1 MVEQGER
8 VTQSGGASSS
18 GSSSSSSRTLEIGF
32 FFDGTL
38 NNLENAGGSREGSYA
53 NAKSNVALLY
63 QLYSNASDHDGDGS
77 ERRRRGV
84 YLEGI
89 GTNTNGSDDMV
100 DAALG
105 TGNTGVSARVHAAC
119 RRLEQEARGRGY
131 AEILVDTFGFSRGA
145 AAARYFVNCVNR
157 RSFEPVRT
165 GFLLDDEPTDLGR
178 VQLPEATVRFVGL
191 FDTVA
196 AIGTPRD
203 GADTSDADN
212 ADVNVHLDDSSAQAI
227 CHFVAANE
235 YRKNFASNSIRSRSG
250 AVPSGGVE
258 IVYPGAHSDIGG
270 GYRARGETVVPV
282 QPAFGNFAT
291 RAEALACRDELMQR
305 YSAFAQRMIHEH
317 YAGTQPPEF
326 SLSYDEMREDPN
338 GLPSTRYSYDGRVA
352 WVRSSIDPGLEKVY
366 LELMHR
372 QARSHGVPFRSVPNT
387 SEYAIPAILQGIHS
401 RLAASPQLGVA
412 DLAML
417 RMNFIHWSCHY
428 GRADGNAREAMRRIP
443 GFQVDIYPHEPA
455 PNWQRIIHHNQPNRA
470 C

>member
-1 MVEQGER
+1 MVEQGEA
-8 VTQSGGASSS
+8 VTQAGGSSS
-18 GSSSSSSRTLEIGF
+18 GGSSSSSSRTLEIGF

-53 NAKSNVALLY
+53 NAMSNVALLSR
-63 QLYSNASDHDGDGS
+63 LYPNNSARNDDGS
-77 ERRRRGV
+77 ERRRRAV

-89 GTNTNGSDDMV
+89 GTNTNGSDDMI
-100 DAALG
+100 DTALG

-119 RRLEQEARGRGY
+119 RRLEQEARGRNY
-131 AEILVDTFGFSRGA
+131 AQILVDAFGFSRGA

-157 RSFEPVRT
+157 RSFEPVQT

-178 VQLPEATVRFVGL
+178 VQLPEATVRFLGL

-203 GADTSDADN
+203 GGDTSDADN

-227 CHFVAANE
+227 CHFVAGNE

-250 AVPSGGVE
+250 ALPSGGVE

-282 QPAFGNFAT
+282 QPASGHFTT
-291 RAEALACRDELMQR
+291 RAGALACREELMQR
-305 YSAFAQRMIHEH
+305 YSEFAQRMIHEH

-326 SLSYDEMREDPN
+326 SLSYDDMREDPD
-338 GLPSTRYSYDGRVA
+338 GLPTTRYAYFGRVA
-352 WVRSSIDPGLEKVY
+352 WVRSSIDPGLEKIY

-372 QARSHGVPFRSVPNT
+372 QARGHGVPFRSIPNN
-387 SEYAIPAILQGIHS
+387 SDYAIPSILQGIHS
-401 RLAASPQLGVA
+401 RLQAGPQLDVA

-428 GRADGNAREAMRRIP
+428 GREDGSARAAMQRIP
-443 GFQVDIYPHEPA
+443 NFHVDIYPHEPA
-455 PNWQRIIHHNQPNRA
+455 PHWRRIIHYNQPSRA